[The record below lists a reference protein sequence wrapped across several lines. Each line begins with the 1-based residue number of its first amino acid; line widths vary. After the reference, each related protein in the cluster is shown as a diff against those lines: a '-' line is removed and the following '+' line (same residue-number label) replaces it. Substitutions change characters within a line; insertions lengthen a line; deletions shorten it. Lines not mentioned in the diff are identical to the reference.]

1 MNSMHFSDWLI
12 HSLQKDLFKD
22 PIQQE
27 IADKIKKSI
36 IENSTNIKKLHHDK
50 KENEIN
56 FTKLAFEITWNQ
68 GSREIS
74 IIKTHHFRSI
84 SANIGSTNWYLRSF
98 VEGKIVLDTWI
109 SYPSRQS
116 WIQSCHSLFKQL
128 NETENY
134 VWIIDISNLKVSD
147 QSEIMLLAPCL
158 HPVTKKLTSAWIIG
172 ENKYFPQSSSWW
184 GIPIYQSLDLD
195 KAFYSIG
202 LLAPPE
208 ENSRWARRKRHWK
221 RIIHDW
227 KKKRPEIANVQRSN
241 NWDKPLFNWE
251 EFSSKDQSNILND
264 LLSWIKPS

>member
-1 MNSMHFSDWLI
+1 
-12 HSLQKDLFKD
+12 
-22 PIQQE
+22 
-27 IADKIKKSI
+27 A
-36 IENSTNIKKLHHDK
+36 
-50 KENEIN
+50 
-56 FTKLAFEITWNQ
+56 WNQ

-74 IIKTHHFRSI
+74 IIETHHFRSI
-84 SANIGSTNWYLRSF
+84 SANIDSTNWYLRSF

-134 VWIIDISNLKVSD
+134 VWIIDISKLKASD

-158 HPVTKKLTSAWIIG
+158 HYVTKKLTSAWIIG

-221 RIIHDW
+221 RIINDW
-227 KKKRPEIANVQRSN
+227 KKKRHEIANVQLSN
-241 NWDKPLFNWE
+241 N
-251 EFSSKDQSNILND
+251 
-264 LLSWIKPS
+264 